1 MKKIAIAV
9 VLVGVLA
16 ISSTAAIGY
25 MKEKISFFNLGQEI
39 KKADDTADS
48 AVAFIINGQ
57 EYKLKNYNIY
67 KAGMQYGDSN
77 FSDQEIFDRY
87 VKQKLLLQ
95 EANRLGIS
103 VGKEEIS
110 AFTKQRMDLIN
121 NDSTL
126 KKQLE
131 DYLDGAGI
139 SMDDYIKLSDE
150 ASEQQLLYDKLV
162 EVKKKDFPAETLV
175 ETQDESGSIQKNMD
189 LYADQLRN
197 EADIEI
203 VDEQLK
209 ETVSIK

>member
-1 MKKIAIAV
+1 MKKIVIAV
-9 VLVGVLA
+9 VLVGVLTV
-16 ISSTAAIGY
+16 SSAVSIGY

-39 KKADDTADS
+39 QKTDDIDDS
-48 AVAFIINGQ
+48 AVAFTINGQ

-67 KAGMQYGDSN
+67 KAGMQCGDSQ

-103 VGKEEIS
+103 VEEEEIS

-121 NDSTL
+121 NDPTL

-139 SMDDYIKLSDE
+139 SMDEYIKLSNE
-150 ASEQQLLYDKLV
+150 ASEQQLLYDKLT
-162 EVKKKDFPAETLV
+162 EAKKGDFSAETAV
-175 ETQDESGSIQKNMD
+175 ETQDESGTIQKNMD
-189 LYADQLRN
+189 LYAAQLRN

-209 ETVSIK
+209 ETVRIK